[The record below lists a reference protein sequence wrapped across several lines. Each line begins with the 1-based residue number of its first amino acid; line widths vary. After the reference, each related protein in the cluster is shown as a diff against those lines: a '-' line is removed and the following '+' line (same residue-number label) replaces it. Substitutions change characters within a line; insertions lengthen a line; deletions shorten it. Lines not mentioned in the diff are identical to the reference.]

1 MPPQTDREIPDLI
14 GFAPP
19 NGRVTVPI
27 NSQPRLFAML
37 AIPPLLLEF
46 SSHQLEVAETLIQ
59 VGRLV
64 VIFFAARAIAEVMV
78 RLQLPTILGEL
89 VAGVLIGVSG
99 LHLIVPPETQAQLAA
114 SVTSLLGSLA
124 QISPEAVQ
132 EVYNETFPNL
142 QAVSQLGLFALL
154 FLTGLES
161 ELDELVA
168 VGLQASTVA
177 VAGVVLPFA
186 LGTAGLYFLF
196 HVPLIP
202 AVFAGAAMTATSIG
216 ITASVFGELKW
227 LKRKEG
233 QIVIGAAVLDDII
246 GIVILAVVVAIVGG
260 GAFSI
265 GPVLKLCLAAVAFV
279 AVALVL
285 SRTAAPAFDWVVDQL
300 KAPGDVA
307 VASFLV
313 LTFCCFAAQAIG
325 LEAAL
330 GAFAAGLILSASKH
344 THDIDAA
351 VKPLVALF
359 ATVFF
364 VLIGTG
370 LDLSVLN
377 PLDPA
382 NREGLVVAAFLLA
395 VAIAGKVAAGWSYL
409 SKEPTNRLVVG
420 LGMMPRGEVG
430 LIFLGLGSQAG
441 ILTPAL
447 EAAILL
453 MVIGTTFLAPI
464 LLRLVIPREPGEGT
478 TVTAEQPV

>member
-1 MPPQTDREIPDLI
+1 MFPPSALIAEISP
-14 GFAPP
+14 
-19 NGRVTVPI
+19 
-27 NSQPRLFAML
+27 
-37 AIPPLLLEF
+37 
-46 SSHQLEVAETLIQ
+46 HQMEVAETLIG
-59 VGRLV
+59 VGRFL
-64 VIFFAARAIAEVMV
+64 VIFIAARAIAEVMV

-89 VAGVLIGVSG
+89 VAGVLIGASG
-99 LHLIVPPETQAQLAA
+99 LHLIVPPEAQAQISGAVL
-114 SVTSLLGSLA
+114 SLLGSLA
-124 QISPEAVQ
+124 EIRPEDVA
-132 EVYNETFPNL
+132 EIYNETFPSL
-142 QAVSQLGLFALL
+142 QAVSQIGLFALL

-168 VGLQASTVA
+168 VGVQATTVA
-177 VAGVVLPFA
+177 VAGVLLPFA
-186 LGTAGLYFLF
+186 LGTAGLYYLF

-233 QIVIGAAVLDDII
+233 QIVIGAAVLDDIL

-260 GAFSI
+260 GSFTI
-265 GPVLKLCLAAVAFV
+265 GPVIKLGLAAVAFV
-279 AVALVL
+279 TVALVL
-285 SRTAAPAFDWVVDQL
+285 SRKAAPAFDWVVDQL

-307 VASFLV
+307 VASFVV
-313 LTFCCFAAQAIG
+313 LTLCCFAAQAIG

-370 LDLSVLN
+370 MDLSVLN
-377 PLDPA
+377 PFDPA
-382 NREGLVVAAFLLA
+382 NREGLIVAAFLLV
-395 VAIAGKVAAGWSYL
+395 VAMLGKVAAGWCYVS
-409 SKEPTNRLVVG
+409 SEPTNRLVVG

-441 ILTPAL
+441 ILSPSL

-464 LLRLVIPREPGEGT
+464 LLRVVIPSTPS
-478 TVTAEQPV
+478 TVSEAV

>member
-1 MPPQTDREIPDLI
+1 LEISP
-14 GFAPP
+14 
-19 NGRVTVPI
+19 
-27 NSQPRLFAML
+27 
-37 AIPPLLLEF
+37 
-46 SSHQLEVAETLIQ
+46 HQLEVVETLLQ
-59 VGRLV
+59 VGRFL
-64 VIFFAARAIAEVMV
+64 VIFIVARAIAELMV

-99 LHLIVPPETQAQLAA
+99 LHLIVPPETQAQISGALL
-114 SVTSLLGSLA
+114 SLLGSLA
-124 QISPEAVQ
+124 DIQPSEVQ
-132 EVYNETFPNL
+132 AVYNETFPSL
-142 QAVSQLGLFALL
+142 QAVSQIGLFALL

-168 VGLQASTVA
+168 VGVQATTVA
-177 VAGVVLPFA
+177 VAGVALPFA
-186 LGTAGLYFLF
+186 LGTAGLYYLF

-227 LKRKEG
+227 LKRTEG
-233 QIVIGAAVLDDII
+233 QIVIGAAVLDDIL

-260 GAFSI
+260 GSFSI
-265 GPVLKLCLAAVAFV
+265 GPVIKLGLAAVAFV

-285 SRTAAPAFDWVVDQL
+285 SRKAAPAFDWVVDQL

-307 VASFLV
+307 VASFVV
-313 LTFCCFAAQAIG
+313 LTLCCFAAQAIG

-370 LDLSVLN
+370 MDLSVLN
-377 PLDPA
+377 PFDPA
-382 NREGLVVAAFLLA
+382 NREGLIVAAFLLA
-395 VAIAGKVAAGWSYL
+395 VAMAGKVAAGWSYF
-409 SKEPTNRLVVG
+409 SSEPTNRLVVG

-464 LLRLVIPREPGEGT
+464 LLRLVIPPEPAA
-478 TVTAEQPV
+478 VTQ

>member
-1 MPPQTDREIPDLI
+1 LEISP
-14 GFAPP
+14 
-19 NGRVTVPI
+19 
-27 NSQPRLFAML
+27 
-37 AIPPLLLEF
+37 
-46 SSHQLEVAETLIQ
+46 HQLEVVETLLQ
-59 VGRLV
+59 VGRFL
-64 VIFFAARAIAEVMV
+64 VIFVVARAIAELMV

-99 LHLIVPPETQAQLAA
+99 LHLIVPPETQAQISGALL
-114 SVTSLLGSLA
+114 SLLGSLA
-124 QISPEAVQ
+124 DIQPSEVQ
-132 EVYNETFPNL
+132 AVYNETFPSL
-142 QAVSQLGLFALL
+142 QAVSQIGLFALL

-168 VGLQASTVA
+168 VGVQATTVA

-186 LGTAGLYFLF
+186 LGTAGLYYLF

-227 LKRKEG
+227 LKRTEG
-233 QIVIGAAVLDDII
+233 QIVIGAAVLDDIL

-260 GAFSI
+260 GSFSI
-265 GPVLKLCLAAVAFV
+265 GPVIKLGLAAVAFV

-285 SRTAAPAFDWVVDQL
+285 SRKAAPAFDWVVDQL

-307 VASFLV
+307 VASFVV
-313 LTFCCFAAQAIG
+313 LTLCCFAAQAIG

-370 LDLSVLN
+370 MDLSVLN
-377 PLDPA
+377 PFDPA
-382 NREGLVVAAFLLA
+382 NREGLIVAAFLLA
-395 VAIAGKVAAGWSYL
+395 VAMAGKVAAGWSYI
-409 SKEPTNRLVVG
+409 SSEPTNRLVVG

-464 LLRLVIPREPGEGT
+464 LLRLVIPPESAA
-478 TVTAEQPV
+478 VTP

>member
-1 MPPQTDREIPDLI
+1 MPTFMSLLMEISP
-14 GFAPP
+14 
-19 NGRVTVPI
+19 
-27 NSQPRLFAML
+27 
-37 AIPPLLLEF
+37 
-46 SSHQLEVAETLIQ
+46 HQLEVAETLIQ
-59 VGRLV
+59 VGRFV
-64 VIFFAARAIAEVMV
+64 VIFLAARAAAELMV

-89 VAGVLIGVSG
+89 ISGVVIGVSG
-99 LHLIVPPETQAQLAA
+99 FHLIVPPESQAQLGQAA
-114 SVTSLLGSLA
+114 AGLLSSLA
-124 QISPEAVQ
+124 AVSPDAIR

-142 QAVSQLGLFALL
+142 QSVSQLGLFALL

-168 VGLQASTVA
+168 VGVQATTVA
-177 VAGVVLPFA
+177 VTGVVLPFA
-186 LGTAGLYFLF
+186 LGTAGLILFF
-196 HVPLIP
+196 HVPLVP

-233 QIVIGAAVLDDII
+233 QIVIGAAVLDDIL
-246 GIVILAVVVAIVGG
+246 GIVILAVVVAVAGG
-260 GAFSI
+260 GSFSA
-265 GPVLKLCLAAVAFV
+265 GPILKLCLAAVVFV
-279 AVALVL
+279 VVAIVL
-285 SRTAAPAFDWVVDQL
+285 SRTAAPAFDWLVDRL

-307 VASFLV
+307 VASFVV
-313 LTFCCFAAQAIG
+313 LTLCCFAAQAIG

-344 THDIDAA
+344 THDIDNA

-370 LDLSVLN
+370 MDLSVLN

-382 NREGLVVAAFLLA
+382 NHEGLIVALFLLL
-395 VAIAGKVAAGWSYL
+395 VAIVGKIAAGWSYL
-409 SKEPTNRLVVG
+409 SKDPTNRLVVG

-430 LIFLGLGSQAG
+430 LIFLGLGTQAN

-447 EAAILL
+447 EAGILL

-464 LLRLVIPREPGEGT
+464 LLRVVIGAKG
-478 TVTAEQPV
+478 EQPLEQPA

>member
-1 MPPQTDREIPDLI
+1 
-14 GFAPP
+14 
-19 NGRVTVPI
+19 
-27 NSQPRLFAML
+27 
-37 AIPPLLLEF
+37 LLLHPFLLEI
-46 SSHQLEVAETLIQ
+46 SPHQLEVVETLLQ
-59 VGRLV
+59 VGRFLIIFV
-64 VIFFAARAIAEVMV
+64 VARAIAELMV

-99 LHLIVPPETQAQLAA
+99 LHLIVPPETQAQISGALL
-114 SVTSLLGSLA
+114 SLLGSLA
-124 QISPEAVQ
+124 DIQPSEVQ
-132 EVYNETFPNL
+132 AVYNETFPSL
-142 QAVSQLGLFALL
+142 QAVSQIGLFALL

-168 VGLQASTVA
+168 VGVQATTVA
-177 VAGVVLPFA
+177 VAGVALPFA
-186 LGTAGLYFLF
+186 LGTAGLYYIF

-227 LKRKEG
+227 LKRTEG
-233 QIVIGAAVLDDII
+233 QIVIGAAVLDDIL

-260 GAFSI
+260 GSFTI
-265 GPVLKLCLAAVAFV
+265 GPVIKLGLAAVAFV

-285 SRTAAPAFDWVVDQL
+285 SRKAAPAFDWVVDQL

-307 VASFLV
+307 VASFVV
-313 LTFCCFAAQAIG
+313 LTLCCFAAQAIG

-370 LDLSVLN
+370 MDLSVLN
-377 PLDPA
+377 PFDPA
-382 NREGLVVAAFLLA
+382 NREGLIVAAFLLA
-395 VAIAGKVAAGWSYL
+395 VAMAGKVAAGWSYI
-409 SKEPTNRLVVG
+409 SSEPTNRLVVG

-464 LLRLVIPREPGEGT
+464 LLRLVIPPEPAA
-478 TVTAEQPV
+478 VSQ

>member
-1 MPPQTDREIPDLI
+1 
-14 GFAPP
+14 
-19 NGRVTVPI
+19 
-27 NSQPRLFAML
+27 ML
-37 AIPPLLLEF
+37 PIPPLLLEF
-46 SSHQLEVAETLIQ
+46 SPHQLEVAETLLQ
-59 VGRLV
+59 VGRFL
-64 VIFFAARAIAEVMV
+64 VIFIAARLIAELMV

-99 LHLIVPPETQAQLAA
+99 LHLIVPPDTQAQLSAGAA
-114 SVTSLLGSLA
+114 GLVASLA
-124 QISPEAVQ
+124 EVSPEAVRRLYA
-132 EVYNETFPNL
+132 ESFPSLET
-142 QAVSQLGLFALL
+142 VSQLGLFALL

-168 VGLQASTVA
+168 VGVQASTVA
-177 VAGVVLPFA
+177 VMGVVLPFA
-186 LGTAGLYFLF
+186 LGTAGLHYLF

-233 QIVIGAAVLDDII
+233 QIVIGAAVLDDIL
-246 GIVILAVVVAIVGG
+246 GIVILAVVVAVVGG
-260 GAFSI
+260 GSFSL
-265 GPVLKLCLAAVAFV
+265 GPVVRLCLAAVAFV

-307 VASFLV
+307 VASFVV
-313 LTFCCFAAQAIG
+313 LTLCCFAAQAIG

-370 LDLSVLN
+370 MDLSVLN
-377 PLDPA
+377 PFDPA
-382 NREGLVVAAFLLA
+382 NREGLIVAVFLLVVAI
-395 VAIAGKVAAGWSYL
+395 VGKVAAGWSYL

-430 LIFLGLGSQAG
+430 LIFLGLGTQAG

-464 LLRLVIPREPGEGT
+464 LLRLVIPPEPE
-478 TVTAEQPV
+478 VPAAEQPV

>member
-1 MPPQTDREIPDLI
+1 
-14 GFAPP
+14 
-19 NGRVTVPI
+19 
-27 NSQPRLFAML
+27 ML
-37 AIPPLLLEF
+37 PPLALIAEI
-46 SSHQLEVAETLIQ
+46 SPHQLEVAETLLQ
-59 VGRLV
+59 VGRFL
-64 VIFFAARAIAEVMV
+64 VIFIAARAIAEVMV

-99 LHLIVPPETQAQLAA
+99 LHLIVPPDTQAQISHALL
-114 SVTSLLGSLA
+114 SLLGSLA
-124 QISPEAVQ
+124 EIRPDEVA
-132 EVYNETFPNL
+132 EVYNETFPSL
-142 QAVSQLGLFALL
+142 QAVSQIGLFALL

-168 VGLQASTVA
+168 VGVQATTVA

-186 LGTAGLYFLF
+186 LGTAGLYYLF

-233 QIVIGAAVLDDII
+233 QIVIGAAVLDDIL

-260 GAFSI
+260 GSFSI
-265 GPVLKLCLAAVAFV
+265 GPVIKLGLAAVAFV

-285 SRTAAPAFDWVVDQL
+285 SRKAAPAFDWVVDQL

-307 VASFLV
+307 VARLCV
-313 LTFCCFAAQAIG
+313 LTLCCFAAQAIG

-351 VKPLVALF
+351 LKPLVALF

-370 LDLSVLN
+370 MDLSVLN
-377 PLDPA
+377 PFDPA
-382 NREGLVVAAFLLA
+382 NREGLIVAAFLLV
-395 VAIAGKVAAGWSYL
+395 VAMLGKVAAGWSYM
-409 SKEPTNRLVVG
+409 SSEPTNRLVVG

-464 LLRLVIPREPGEGT
+464 LLRVVIPPTPAVEQ
-478 TVTAEQPV
+478 AEAA

>member
-1 MPPQTDREIPDLI
+1 MP
-14 GFAPP
+14 
-19 NGRVTVPI
+19 V
-27 NSQPRLFAML
+27 
-37 AIPPLLLEF
+37 IPPEL
-46 SSHQLEVAETLIQ
+46 SAVSPHQLAVAKTLLQ
-59 VGRLV
+59 VGCFL
-64 VIFFAARAIAEVMV
+64 VIFVAARAISELTV

-89 VAGVLIGVSG
+89 VAGVLIGASG
-99 LHLIVPPETQAQLAA
+99 LHLIVPPDVQAQLSDGAA
-114 SVTSLLGSLA
+114 GLVGRLA
-124 QISPEAVQ
+124 GIGPETVRQ
-132 EVYNETFPNL
+132 VYATTFPYL
-142 QAVSQLGLFALL
+142 EAISEIGLFALL

-168 VGLQASTVA
+168 VGGQATTVA
-177 VAGVVLPFA
+177 VTGVVVPFA
-186 LGTAGLYFLF
+186 LGTAGLFYGF

-216 ITASVFGELKW
+216 ITASVFGELRW
-227 LKRKEG
+227 LKRREG
-233 QIVIGAAVLDDII
+233 QIVIGAAVLDDIL

-260 GAFSI
+260 GAFSL
-265 GPVLKLCLAAVAFV
+265 GPLLKLCGAAVAFV

-285 SRTAAPAFDWVVDQL
+285 SRTAAPLFDWVVDRL

-313 LTFCCFAAQAIG
+313 LTLCCFAAQAIG

-344 THDIDAA
+344 TADIDKA

-370 LDLSVLN
+370 MDLSVLN
-377 PLDPA
+377 PFDA
-382 NREGLVVAAFLLA
+382 SNREGLVVAVFLLT

-430 LIFLGLGSQAG
+430 LIFLGLGSQAH
-441 ILTPAL
+441 ILNPAL

-464 LLRLVIPREPGEGT
+464 LLRLVIGGGPAP
-478 TVTAEQPV
+478 AEAAP

>member
-1 MPPQTDREIPDLI
+1 MEISP
-14 GFAPP
+14 
-19 NGRVTVPI
+19 
-27 NSQPRLFAML
+27 
-37 AIPPLLLEF
+37 
-46 SSHQLEVAETLIQ
+46 HQLEVVETLLQ
-59 VGRLV
+59 VGRFLIIFV
-64 VIFFAARAIAEVMV
+64 VARAIAELMV

-99 LHLIVPPETQAQLAA
+99 LHLIVPPETQAQISGALL
-114 SVTSLLGSLA
+114 SLLGSLA
-124 QISPEAVQ
+124 DIQPSEVQ
-132 EVYNETFPNL
+132 AVYNETFPSL
-142 QAVSQLGLFALL
+142 QAVSQIGLFALL

-168 VGLQASTVA
+168 VGVQATTVA
-177 VAGVVLPFA
+177 VAGVALPFA
-186 LGTAGLYFLF
+186 LGTAGLYYIF

-227 LKRKEG
+227 LKRTEG
-233 QIVIGAAVLDDII
+233 QIVIGAAVLDDIL

-260 GAFSI
+260 GSFTI
-265 GPVLKLCLAAVAFV
+265 GPVIKLGLAAVAFV

-285 SRTAAPAFDWVVDQL
+285 SRKAAPAFDWVVDQL

-307 VASFLV
+307 VASFVV
-313 LTFCCFAAQAIG
+313 LTLCCFAAQAIG

-370 LDLSVLN
+370 MDLSVLN
-377 PLDPA
+377 PFDPA
-382 NREGLVVAAFLLA
+382 NREGLIVAAFLLA
-395 VAIAGKVAAGWSYL
+395 VAMAGKVAAGWSYI
-409 SKEPTNRLVVG
+409 SSEPTNRLVVG

-464 LLRLVIPREPGEGT
+464 LLRLVIPPEPAA
-478 TVTAEQPV
+478 VTQ